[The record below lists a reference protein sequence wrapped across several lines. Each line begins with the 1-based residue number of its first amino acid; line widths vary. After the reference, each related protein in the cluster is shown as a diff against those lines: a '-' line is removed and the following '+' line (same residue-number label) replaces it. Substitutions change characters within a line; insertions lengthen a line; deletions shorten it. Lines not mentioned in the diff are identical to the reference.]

1 MELFNKLIFL
11 YKSKASFIIYMI
23 FLKTKITNIL
33 FKRKIKD
40 KKKSH
45 KRFLI
50 TKKITQDYFSS
61 HAYNFYEI
69 IKKFKNFKYLEIGSF
84 EGNSAMFVAKYFK
97 NSKIYCVDNWLG
109 TEEYDNLNFSKLENN
124 FDLNTSEFNNINK
137 FKMLSDDFFK
147 NNKMNFDIIY
157 IDGYHKGFQ
166 VLKDFKNS
174 WNVLNDNGVIIFDDF
189 IWKFY
194 DKIEDNPCFVINFYL
209 KKISNKVKVLKV
221 SNSQLFIQKKA

>member
-45 KRFLI
+45 KRFSI

-109 TEEYDNLNFSKLENN
+109 TEEYDNLNFVQSG
-124 FDLNTSEFNNINK
+124 
-137 FKMLSDDFFK
+137 
-147 NNKMNFDIIY
+147 IY
-157 IDGYHKGFQ
+157 LT
-166 VLKDFKNS
+166 V
-174 WNVLNDNGVIIFDDF
+174 
-189 IWKFY
+189 
-194 DKIEDNPCFVINFYL
+194 
-209 KKISNKVKVLKV
+209 
-221 SNSQLFIQKKA
+221 

>member
-23 FLKTKITNIL
+23 LLKTNITNIL

-40 KKKSH
+40 KKKRH

>member
-61 HAYNFYEI
+61 HASLWILFSFVVRILNEFG
-69 IKKFKNFKYLEIGSF
+69 FSLMFGLE
-84 EGNSAMFVAKYFK
+84 
-97 NSKIYCVDNWLG
+97 
-109 TEEYDNLNFSKLENN
+109 
-124 FDLNTSEFNNINK
+124 
-137 FKMLSDDFFK
+137 FFQ
-147 NNKMNFDIIY
+147 
-157 IDGYHKGFQ
+157 FQ
-166 VLKDFKNS
+166 
-174 WNVLNDNGVIIFDDF
+174 
-189 IWKFY
+189 
-194 DKIEDNPCFVINFYL
+194 E
-209 KKISNKVKVLKV
+209 
-221 SNSQLFIQKKA
+221 